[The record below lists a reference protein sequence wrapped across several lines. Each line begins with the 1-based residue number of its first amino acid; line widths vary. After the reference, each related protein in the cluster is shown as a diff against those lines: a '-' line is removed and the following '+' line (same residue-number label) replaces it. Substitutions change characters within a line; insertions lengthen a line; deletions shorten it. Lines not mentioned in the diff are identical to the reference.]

1 MRSRGNIE
9 PEDDKTTTTVTTTG
23 ILTRGTKNF
32 MKAEN
37 ADMHEVS
44 KK

>member
-9 PEDDKTTTTVTTTG
+9 SEDDKTTTTG

-44 KK
+44 K

>member
-9 PEDDKTTTTVTTTG
+9 PEDDKTTTTTG